1 METYPMQ
8 SSLWCNHRA
17 IQLKKVSKNS
27 EKNLEL
33 NAGVKDKSRDRYKLK
48 GNSMEQILE
57 RTHLANRISSD
68 NRARSD
74 PQLTQKGESHAATG
88 ENLPFPVPTLPWLL
102 LAFSRL
108 CFPCLLALPAAAG
121 NGRGREGSRAH
132 YWAGFVAAARCGQDP
147 STKAHTEEGT
157 IGKPN

>member
-1 METYPMQ
+1 
-8 SSLWCNHRA
+8 
-17 IQLKKVSKNS
+17 
-27 EKNLEL
+27 
-33 NAGVKDKSRDRYKLK
+33 
-48 GNSMEQILE
+48 MEQILE

-147 STKAHTEEGT
+147 STKAHTEEGLFSFLYLKKIKFQKYMSNNEIFKNECLPPDMT
-157 IGKPN
+157 

>member
-1 METYPMQ
+1 M
-8 SSLWCNHRA
+8 
-17 IQLKKVSKNS
+17 
-27 EKNLEL
+27 
-33 NAGVKDKSRDRYKLK
+33 KDKSRDRYKLK

-121 NGRGREGSRAH
+121 NGRGREGNRAH
-132 YWAGFVAAARCGQDP
+132 YWAGFVAAARSGQGVFFFLYFFKNKNFKNICP
-147 STKAHTEEGT
+147 FRNISKISASR
-157 IGKPN
+157 PP